1 MPLNSPHFMCL
12 YLAMFPSYLQDIK
25 EDMDGWGDS
34 DNADDDDNE
43 IDSTKADPFIYDAQD
58 SSQVAVV
65 PSAMKEIKLPGVG
78 KKGGCND
85 WLIKTSKAK
94 DADGTPKFILESKSG
109 SAPARYL
116 DSVLNSRFAQ
126 ALSEESK
133 SEMTRPVC
141 KTKQFTNI
149 RFDCLQ

>member
-1 MPLNSPHFMCL
+1 
-12 YLAMFPSYLQDIK
+12 MFPSYLQDIN
-25 EDMDGWGDS
+25 EEMDGWGDS
-34 DNADDDDNE
+34 DNADDDNE
-43 IDSTKADPFIYDAQD
+43 IDSTKADPFIYDAND

-78 KKGGCND
+78 KKGGCGD
-85 WLIKTSKAK
+85 WQIKTSKAK
-94 DADGTPKFILESKSG
+94 DEDGTPKFILESKSG
-109 SAPARYL
+109 SASARYL

-141 KTKQFTNI
+141 KTKQFTNFK
-149 RFDCLQ
+149 FDWLQ